1 MLNQPYS
8 KHVVIFSDYMVT
20 LLEGV
25 LCWQFIG
32 CLQSA
37 QKDTQ
42 TELSYNVTPGFGMFG
57 FSSCRIYQMLQN

>member
-1 MLNQPYS
+1 MNN
-8 KHVVIFSDYMVT
+8 YMVT